1 MKKLLI
7 ICLAFVLTACSTTVP
22 VVAKF
27 PVAPDI
33 LMEKCPTLK
42 TIEGE
47 NISIIDFTK
56 TVTANYTLYH
66 ECVIKNEAWMTWY
79 NKQKEIFENIK

>member
-1 MKKLLI
+1 
-7 ICLAFVLTACSTTVP
+7 
-22 VVAKF
+22 
-27 PVAPDI
+27 
-33 LMEKCPTLK
+33 MEKCPPLK

-66 ECVIKNEAWMTWY
+66 ECVIKNESWMTWY
-79 NKQKEIFENIK
+79 QKQKEIFDNIK